1 MSHIAGLGCSH
12 INEPDCGVKEALSD
26 GKISQVR
33 YDNYKLLY
41 EELKTDKSINL
52 KHNQTEENMNC
63 LSPSILSADYSI
75 LGEQLKQLDEAG
87 AQYVHIDVMDGSFVP
102 SISIGLPVIKTIR
115 KCTERMFD
123 VHLMI
128 DEPVRYI
135 DDFATAGADIITV
148 HAEACKHLDRTIE
161 AIKEKGILAGVALN
175 PATPLSAIEYVLPKV
190 DMVLIMTVN
199 PGFGG
204 QKLIPYTVDKVR
216 DLKALLEKTA
226 NKADIEVD
234 GGVNLENVETL
245 LAAGANIIVAG
256 SAVFSGDIEENVKGF
271 LNIMM

>member
-1 MSHIAGLGCSH
+1 MI
-12 INEPDCGVKEALSD
+12 I
-26 GKISQVR
+26 ISFYMR
-33 YDNYKLLY
+33 S
-41 EELKTDKSINL
+41 LKTDKSINL

-216 DLKALLEKTA
+216 DLKALLRKLQIRLISRWTVVLILRTWRHCLRQEP
-226 NKADIEVD
+226 ISLLREVRC
-234 GGVNLENVETL
+234 
-245 LAAGANIIVAG
+245 LAEI
-256 SAVFSGDIEENVKGF
+256 
-271 LNIMM
+271 